1 MELGLF
7 QADVARMF
15 NVSADCITYW
25 ENNRSEPQIN
35 YYPLI
40 IEFLGYFPLH
50 IDLSTIHGKI
60 KAYRYRNGLSYKRFG
75 KVLSVD
81 AGPVGLWENEKRT
94 PSKEKIKII
103 ELLIET
109 EPPD

>member
-1 MELGLF
+1 
-7 QADVARMF
+7 
-15 NVSADCITYW
+15 
-25 ENNRSEPQIN
+25 
-35 YYPLI
+35 
-40 IEFLGYFPLH
+40 
-50 IDLSTIHGKI
+50 
-60 KAYRYRNGLSYKRFG
+60 LSYKRFG